1 VSTGDPFG
9 CEKEHKTIPKHHPK
23 TTCKESLQVHSPRLS
38 SQVKHALIV
47 EESSAISTLLQG
59 FGWTVTKHAPQ
70 NINTA
75 ITANLALD
83 IKQHKYLLVWFDLP
97 LSGRHIRKE
106 KHFSA
111 IRQVC
116 TWARLAAEAGA
127 MVGLYGAYGPLWNQ
141 DFSSMPFW
149 NQVGS
154 DHGQT

>member
-1 VSTGDPFG
+1 MSTGDPFE
-9 CEKEHKTIPKHHPK
+9 CEKEHKTIPKHHPDK
-23 TTCKESLQVHSPRLS
+23 TTCKESLPVHSPSPEFRASSTSHQASKKLS

-47 EESSAISTLLQG
+47 EESSAVSTLLQG
-59 FGWTVTKHAPQ
+59 LGWTVTKHAPQ

-127 MVGLYGAYGPLWNQ
+127 MVGL
-141 DFSSMPFW
+141 
-149 NQVGS
+149 
-154 DHGQT
+154 